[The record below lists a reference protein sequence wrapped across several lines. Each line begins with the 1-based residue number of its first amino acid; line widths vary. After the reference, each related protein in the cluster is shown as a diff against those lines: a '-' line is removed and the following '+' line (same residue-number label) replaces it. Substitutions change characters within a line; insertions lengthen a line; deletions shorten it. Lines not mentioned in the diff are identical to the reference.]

1 MLKNNMRLFTKFI
14 IGILILNAGCNQH
27 STVLNIRQDKFENWL
42 KQYSLTR
49 SSFRDSIPQRTFELW
64 AYQVPL
70 ENVPKPYIKIPSI
83 DSSYFLI
90 TNFDKKKATTYSESL
105 FFEFL
110 EEESKDV
117 YIGIEIL
124 EGKSK
129 DILDYFWSDK
139 STMYILDKDSLG
151 IFTLTK
157 LKMQIDSMWY
167 YKTQK

>member
-1 MLKNNMRLFTKFI
+1 M
-14 IGILILNAGCNQH
+14 ILNAGCQQH
-27 STVLNIRQDKFENWL
+27 SATLSNGQDNFEKWLN
-42 KQYSLTR
+42 QYSLTR

-70 ENVPKPYIKIPSI
+70 EDVPKPYIKIPSV

-105 FFEFL
+105 YFEFL
-110 EEESKDV
+110 EKESKDV

-139 STMYILDKDSLG
+139 STIYVLDKDSIG

-157 LKMQIDSMWY
+157 LKMQLDSVWY
-167 YKTQK
+167 YKTKK

>member
-1 MLKNNMRLFTKFI
+1 M
-14 IGILILNAGCNQH
+14 
-27 STVLNIRQDKFENWL
+27 
-42 KQYSLTR
+42 
-49 SSFRDSIPQRTFELW
+49 
-64 AYQVPL
+64 
-70 ENVPKPYIKIPSI
+70 
-83 DSSYFLI
+83 
-90 TNFDKKKATTYSESL
+90 
-105 FFEFL
+105 
-110 EEESKDV
+110 